1 MIPQNKKIKVLEI
14 CGGLSTEG
22 IGVFLLNTFENIDK
36 KKFDIHF
43 ALATKYKQVFE
54 DRIIANGGKIYRTHE
69 IGEGI
74 KGKLKHLINLY
85 KIIKKDKYDVVHSHM
100 DFFNGLNLFVAFLA
114 RAPLRIS
121 HAHIANN
128 SQLSLIQKIYY
139 ALMKIFIRLFS
150 NKGLGCSDEANEFIN
165 GKGKVIYN
173 GVDVDKFQKKDYC
186 FPNDIRFDK
195 DYKNLITVGR
205 IDNQKNPLYI
215 VEIIY
220 FLSKIRKDFHFYW
233 IGTGS
238 LYNEVKKKINELKID
253 DKITLLG
260 SRNDVEV
267 FLSHMD
273 VFILPSKYEGFGIVL
288 AEAQVAGLRCFIS
301 EKIPKNANLGLC
313 EVIDLNKG
321 ANAWAQKI
329 NSYFLDHD
337 KAILSIQELN
347 KIDIR
352 NTILSLQNEYLNLK

>member
-1 MIPQNKKIKVLEI
+1 MMPRNKKIKVLEI

-22 IGVFLLNTFENIDK
+22 IGVFLLNAFENIDK
-36 KKFDIHF
+36 EKFEIHF
-43 ALATKYKQVFE
+43 ALATKYKQAFE
-54 DRIIANGGKIYRTHE
+54 DRIVTKGGKVFKTYE
-69 IGEGI
+69 IGDGI
-74 KGKLKHLINLY
+74 RGKVKHFINLY
-85 KIIKKDKYDVVHSHM
+85 KIIKKEKYDVVHSHM
-100 DFFNGLNLFVAFLA
+100 DFFNGFNLFIVFLA
-114 RAPLRIS
+114 GVPLRIS

-128 SQLSLIQKIYY
+128 THLSLVKKIYY
-139 ALMKIFIRLFS
+139 SFMKIFIKLFS
-150 NKGLGCSDEANEFIN
+150 NKCLGCSVEANKFIN

-173 GVDVDKFQKKDYC
+173 GINVDKFQKKDYC
-186 FPNDIRFDK
+186 FPKDIQFNK

-238 LYNEVKKKINELKID
+238 LYSEVKKKINELKIN

-260 SRNDVEV
+260 ARNDVEV
-267 FLSHMD
+267 FLSQMD

-288 AEAQVAGLRCFIS
+288 AEAQVAGLKCFIS
-301 EKIPKNANLGLC
+301 DKVPLNANLGLC
-313 EVIDLNKG
+313 EVISLNDG
-321 ANAWAQKI
+321 ASTWAKKI
-329 NSYFLDHD
+329 NSCLDD
-337 KAILSIQELN
+337 EKTMLSIQELN

-352 NTILSLQNEYLNLK
+352 NTTLSLQNEYLNLK

>member
-1 MIPQNKKIKVLEI
+1 MIPENKKIKVLEI

-36 KKFDIHF
+36 EKFDIHF
-43 ALATKYKQVFE
+43 ALATKYKQFFE
-54 DRIIANGGKIYRTHE
+54 DRIIGNGGKIYRTHE

-85 KIIKKDKYDVVHSHM
+85 KIIKKEKYDVIHSHM

-128 SQLSLIQKIYY
+128 THLSLAKKIYY
-139 ALMKIFIRLFS
+139 SFMKIFIKLFS
-150 NKGLGCSDEANEFIN
+150 NKCLGCSFEANKFIN

-186 FPNDIRFDK
+186 FPKDIQFNK

-260 SRNDVEV
+260 ARNDVEV

-288 AEAQVAGLRCFIS
+288 AEAQVAGLKCFIS
-301 EKIPKNANLGLC
+301 DKVPLNANLGLC
-313 EVIDLNKG
+313 EVISLNDG
-321 ANAWAQKI
+321 ASTWAKKI
-329 NSYFLDHD
+329 NSYLDD
-337 KAILSIQELN
+337 EKSMLSIQELN

>member
-1 MIPQNKKIKVLEI
+1 MMPQNKKIKVLEI

-22 IGVFLLNTFENIDK
+22 IGVFLLNAFEHIDK
-36 KKFDIHF
+36 DKFDIHF
-43 ALATKYKQVFE
+43 ALATQYQQIYE
-54 DRIIANGGKIYRTHE
+54 DRIIKNGGKIYRTHE

-100 DFFNGLNLFVAFLA
+100 DFFNGLNLLVAFLA

-128 SQLSLIQKIYY
+128 SQISLIQKIYY
-139 ALMKIFIRLFS
+139 GLMKVFIKLFS
-150 NKGLGCSDEANEFIN
+150 NKGLGCSVEANKFIN
-165 GKGKVIYN
+165 GKGKIVFN
-173 GVDVDKFQKKDYC
+173 GIDIEKFQKKDYD
-186 FPNDIRFDK
+186 FPIDTKINK

-205 IDNQKNPLYI
+205 IDDQKNPLYI
-215 VEIIY
+215 VDIIY
-220 FLSKIRKDFHFYW
+220 SLSKIREDFHFYW

-238 LYNEVKKKINELKID
+238 LCNEVKKKIDELNIN

-260 SRNDVEV
+260 TRNDVEI
-267 FLSHMD
+267 FLSQMD
-273 VFILPSKYEGFGIVL
+273 AFILPSKYEGFGIVL
-288 AEAQVAGLRCFIS
+288 AEAQVSGLKCFIS
-301 EKIPKNANLGLC
+301 ERVPLNANLGMC
-313 EVIDLNKG
+313 EVINLNDG
-321 ANAWAQKI
+321 ANVWAQKI
-329 NSYFLDHD
+329 NSYFINDN

-352 NTILSLQNEYLNLK
+352 NTILSLENEYLNLK